1 METVT
6 EIKGGGD
13 VLWRTNV
20 EVTPDPIV
28 FKPWPKTPRL
38 FREMTITEK
47 IDGSNGAIIVTD
59 DGQVAAQSRNRL
71 VTPGKLTDNYGFA
84 RWVEDNAPML
94 AELLGAGYHYGEWWG
109 GKIARGYGLQEK
121 RFSLFN
127 TQRYKDVP
135 LGMVDGLGTVPVLYQ
150 GAFDSAYVQYALN
163 TLIEEGSVAAPG
175 FMQPEGVIVYHSAA
189 QGVFKVLIE
198 NDHLPKGV

>member
-1 METVT
+1 METLT
-6 EIKGGGD
+6 QAP
-13 VLWRTNV
+13 
-20 EVTPDPIV
+20 TPDPIT

-47 IDGSNGAIIVTD
+47 IDGSNGAIIVTE

-84 RWVEDNAPML
+84 RWVEDNAGLL
-94 AELLGAGYHYGEWWG
+94 AELLGPGHHYGEWWG
-109 GKIARGYGLQEK
+109 GKIARGYGLKEK

-127 TQRYKDVP
+127 TDRYSAIP
-135 LGMVDGLGTVPVLYQ
+135 LGLVEGLGTVPVLYK
-150 GAFDSAYVQYALN
+150 GNFDSAYVEYAIN
-163 TLIEEGSVAAPG
+163 TLIEEGSIAAPG
-175 FMQPEGVIVYHSAA
+175 FMDPEGVIVHHSAA

-198 NDHLPKGV
+198 NDHQPKGKK